1 MILYDLKKRIACND
15 LTHFSTLT
23 LIARSSFSS
32 SSGGGGGS
40 SKKFLRIVDRIA
52 ASNLFQSA
60 AEISY
65 IQKAMENMST
75 AIRLRVELKGMV
87 ARCCLN
93 IPPPP
98 SDRVWLGFRGPPRL
112 WLAATPA
119 LGDHTVDWSIVTGAI
134 EAKLCEEV
142 SKYLV
147 YPNMVD
153 LIVPLLGGCD
163 ASADGS
169 GAGSADGAEDGG
181 GGLTADGGLSRKG
194 SDTA

>member
-1 MILYDLKKRIACND
+1 MGNETNCNC
-15 LTHFSTLT
+15 
-23 LIARSSFSS
+23 RSSFSA
-32 SSGGGGGS
+32 SGGGGGG
-40 SKKFLRIVDRIA
+40 KKFLRIVDRIA

-75 AIRLRVELKGMV
+75 AIRLRVELKGLV

-93 IPPPP
+93 LPPPP

-119 LGDHTVDWSIVTGAI
+119 LGDHTVDWSIVTNAI
-134 EAKLCEEV
+134 EAKLCDEV
-142 SKYLV
+142 TKYLV

-153 LIVPLLGGCD
+153 LIVPLLGTGD
-163 ASADGS
+163 AIGGGDALADGT
-169 GAGSADGAEDGG
+169 DGG
-181 GGLTADGGLSRKG
+181 ADEATLAETGTGRKG
-194 SDTA
+194 SDSA